1 MATSVNPETSTEFP
15 FVPEGVQV
23 QSVQQLT
30 ERVRALLEQG
40 FGTVWVEGEIANLS
54 RPSSGHLY
62 FTLRDANATLSAAL
76 FRNATFRLPAGFEP
90 KDGLEVIACGKIS
103 VYAPRGGYQLIVEKM
118 FPKGLGAAEL
128 ALRELR
134 EKLFRLGY
142 FDAKRK
148 KPLPRFPRTICVVSS
163 ATGAAICDMIEILGR
178 RWPVA
183 KVVVQPT
190 LVQGDGAAEQIAK
203 GIRDVNRWKERKL
216 VHIDVII
223 LGRGGGGAEDLSAFN
238 TEIVAQAIYES
249 RIPVV
254 SAVGHE
260 VDVTI
265 ADSVADVRASTPS
278 HAAELTVP
286 DRADMI
292 DLLRDTESRIHES
305 TRRLL
310 LLAQRRLDE
319 LACRRGF
326 QLPLERVRDQ
336 ERRLDEIGQRAQRAI
351 QVREAQ
357 NKQAMA
363 ALAARLEA
371 LSPLNVLARGYS
383 LARTEATP
391 ELIRSADQVQPGD
404 RLITTVHRGQIVS
417 RVESV
422 ERPPDLGCDPPA

>member
-1 MATSVNPETSTEFP
+1 
-15 FVPEGVQV
+15 
-23 QSVQQLT
+23 
-30 ERVRALLEQG
+30 
-40 FGTVWVEGEIANLS
+40 
-54 RPSSGHLY
+54 
-62 FTLRDANATLSAAL
+62 
-76 FRNATFRLPAGFEP
+76 
-90 KDGLEVIACGKIS
+90 

-142 FDAKRK
+142 FDPNRK
-148 KPLPRFPRTICVVSS
+148 KPLPRFPRTICLVSS
-163 ATGAAICDMIEILGR
+163 ATGAAVCDMIEILGR
-178 RWPVA
+178 RWPIA
-183 KVVVQPT
+183 RVVVQPT
-190 LVQGDGAAEQIAK
+190 LVQGDSAAEQIAR

-216 VHIDVII
+216 VQIDVII
-223 LGRGGGGAEDLSAFN
+223 LGRGGGSAEDLAPFN
-238 TEIVAQAIYES
+238 TEVVAQAIFES

-286 DRADMI
+286 DRSDMM
-292 DLLRDTESRIHES
+292 DCLRKAEARIHDS
-305 TRRLL
+305 TRRQLQ
-310 LLAQRRLDE
+310 LARRRIDD

-326 QLPLERVRDQ
+326 QLPLERVHDLD
-336 ERRLDEIGQRAQRAI
+336 RRLDELGQRMQRAANVDLASGKHAI
-351 QVREAQ
+351 S
-357 NKQAMA
+357 

-383 LARTEATP
+383 LTRTEAKSV
-391 ELIRSADQVQPGD
+391 LVRSADQVQPGD
-404 RLITTVHRGQIVS
+404 RLITKVHRGQIVS

-422 ERPPDLGCDPPA
+422 EPPPNLECDPPA

>member
-1 MATSVNPETSTEFP
+1 MTPEASTTYP
-15 FVPEGVQV
+15 FVPEGAQV
-23 QSVQQLT
+23 QTVLQVT

-54 RPSSGHLY
+54 RPTSGHMY
-62 FTLRDANATLSAAL
+62 FSLRGDGATLGAAL

-90 KDGLEVIACGKIS
+90 KDGIEVVACGRIS

-142 FDAKRK
+142 FDPNRK
-148 KPLPRFPRTICVVSS
+148 KPLPRFPRTICLVSS
-163 ATGAAICDMIEILGR
+163 ATGAAVCDMIEILGR
-178 RWPVA
+178 RWPIA
-183 KVVVQPT
+183 RVVVQPT
-190 LVQGDGAAEQIAK
+190 LVQGDSAAEQIAQ

-216 VHIDVII
+216 AQIDVII
-223 LGRGGGGAEDLSAFN
+223 LGRGGGSAEDLAPFN
-238 TEIVAQAIYES
+238 TEVVAQAIYES

-286 DRADMI
+286 DRSDMI
-292 DLLRDTESRIHES
+292 ELLRKAESRIHDS
-305 TRRLL
+305 TRRSLV
-310 LLAQRRLDE
+310 LAQRRIDD

-326 QLPLERVRDQ
+326 QLPLERVHDLD
-336 ERRLDEIGQRAQRAI
+336 RRLDELGQRMQRAAS
-351 QVREAQ
+351 VGFAS
-357 NKQAMA
+357 NNQALS

-383 LARTEATP
+383 LTRAEAKAG
-391 ELIRSADQVQPGD
+391 LVRSAEQVQPGD
-404 RLITTVHRGQIVS
+404 RLITTVQRGHIIS

-422 ERPPDLGCDPPA
+422 EPPPKLE